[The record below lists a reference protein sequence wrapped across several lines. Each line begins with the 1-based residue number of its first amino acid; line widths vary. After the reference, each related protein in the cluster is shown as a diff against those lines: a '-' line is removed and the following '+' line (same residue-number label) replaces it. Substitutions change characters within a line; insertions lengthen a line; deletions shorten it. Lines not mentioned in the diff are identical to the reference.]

1 MDKRVI
7 LRSIPNM
14 NELLEDEK
22 IHKFQEQIGSEQ
34 LKKVIRNVL
43 EQVRSEIIEEKTES
57 VPDEK
62 YLKERIRKQL
72 EKLTEPD
79 MKKVINATGTI
90 LHTNLGVP
98 RSAKSISG
106 SFYIWYLVIRIWSM
120 IWKRGT
126 EESGTL
132 ILMSCCAD

>member
-1 MDKRVI
+1 MDKRTI

-22 IHKFQEQIGSEQ
+22 IHKFQEQLGSEQ

-62 YLKERIRKQL
+62 YLKER
-72 EKLTEPD
+72 
-79 MKKVINATGTI
+79 M
-90 LHTNLGVP
+90 
-98 RSAKSISG
+98 
-106 SFYIWYLVIRIWSM
+106 
-120 IWKRGT
+120 
-126 EESGTL
+126 
-132 ILMSCCAD
+132 